1 MSTQFFDDPSVV
13 QRVLDHID
21 NRTTDLSEA
30 NWREPVENYRSP
42 DRLAAELRM
51 MRSYPTPFC
60 PSAALPEA
68 GSYVARDA
76 AGTPLVA
83 VRDTNGKV
91 NVFRNACRHRGA
103 QVASGSGC
111 AKVLV
116 CPYHAWA
123 YGLDGQLRHVPY
135 QHGFPDLDKSARG
148 LAPVHAVERHGIVFV
163 TQEPSAFDASVLDE
177 LPDLIPSEEWI
188 YSIVEDEV
196 MANWKL
202 IAEGFLEGYHIRPTH
217 RETFLPHGFDNLTV
231 IETAGRNR
239 RVTFPFKAIEKMRA
253 VPGAQRTADRVLT
266 YAYHLFPNVMLVT
279 FPDLIA
285 LIALEPIAP
294 DRTRAFTYSMGARG
308 ARNAE
313 TPNAAK
319 LAKEFLD
326 AGIAEDRAIHC
337 AQQKNLASGA
347 NEFFE
352 FGRFEGAL
360 SHFHRTLDAALDNC
374 GPEEK
379 RASQNCAPDIEVP
392 NER

>member
-1 MSTQFFDDPSVV
+1 MKTQFSDDPLVV

-21 NRTTDLSEA
+21 QRTTDMSES

-42 DRLAAELRM
+42 ERLAAELRM
-51 MRSYPTPFC
+51 LRSYPTPFC
-60 PSAALPEA
+60 PSAALPEP
-68 GSYVARDA
+68 GSFVAREA
-76 AGTPLVA
+76 AGTPLLA
-83 VRDTNGKV
+83 VRGAGGEV

-103 QVASGSGC
+103 QIATGSGC

-135 QHGFPDLDKSARG
+135 EHGFPELDKSTRG
-148 LAPVHAVERHGIVFV
+148 LVPVRADERHGIVFV
-163 TQEPSAFDASVLDE
+163 TQEPSAFDASALDG
-177 LPDLIPSEEWI
+177 LPELIPSDEWI
-188 YSIVEDEV
+188 YSIVEDDV

-231 IETAGRNR
+231 VETAGRNR

-253 VPGAQRTADRVLT
+253 VPGAQRVADRVLT

-285 LIALEPIAP
+285 LIVLEPAAP
-294 DRTRAFTYSMGARG
+294 DRTRVFSYSMGARG
-308 ARNAE
+308 GRNSE
-313 TPNAAK
+313 TSDAAK

-337 AQQKNLASGA
+337 GQQKNLASGS

-360 SHFHRTLDAALDNC
+360 AHFHRTLDAALDIC
-374 GPEEK
+374 GHEQR
-379 RASQNCAPDIEVP
+379 RAARRCPDIEAP